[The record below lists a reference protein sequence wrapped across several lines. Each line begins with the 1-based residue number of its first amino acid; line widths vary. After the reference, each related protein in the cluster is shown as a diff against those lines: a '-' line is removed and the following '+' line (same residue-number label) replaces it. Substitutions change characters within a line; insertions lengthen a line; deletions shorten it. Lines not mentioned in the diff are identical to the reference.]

1 MKFLKKVGLIASV
14 SALTACASGPQPYH
28 SAQQTSQSTK
38 YTVGS
43 LQDSMAADHMHR
55 FLNKGHTV
63 YYMQNQGGGGA
74 AVGLLLGPLGVLA
87 NIAAIKSETN
97 KDAAL
102 LQDKFPID
110 VVSIFGASLSTAPTL
125 TKATQ
130 GETAPE
136 LSPVLYVEKLDDEHI
151 RVASMLVV
159 RGQAGG
165 KQTLRQYVYELPESY
180 AKDSLVKGLTE
191 KQVAQLS
198 ADAKAGFYWIV
209 TTYAQD
215 VRGAFRPSTKEVIHS
230 DFVTPRTQIA
240 FAGYSFDAGAGRV
253 GFALQTLAS
262 TTIYSLPQDA
272 AKLTM

>member
-1 MKFLKKVGLIASV
+1 MRFLKKVGLVVSV
-14 SALTACASGPQPYH
+14 SALAACASGPQPYH
-28 SAQQTSQSTK
+28 TAQQASQSMK

-43 LQDSMAADHMHR
+43 LQDSMVADHMHR
-55 FLNKGHTV
+55 FLNKEHTV

-74 AVGLLLGPLGVLA
+74 ALGLLLGPLGVVA

-110 VVSIFGASLSTAPTL
+110 AVSIFSASLSAASML
-125 TKATQ
+125 TRATQ
-130 GETAPE
+130 GETAPK

-159 RGQAGG
+159 RGQVDG
-165 KQTLRQYVYELPESY
+165 KPTLRQYVYELPESY
-180 AKDSLVKGLTE
+180 AKDSLAQGLT
-191 KQVAQLS
+191 KGQVAQLS
-198 ADAKAGFYWIV
+198 ADAKVGFDWIA

-215 VRGAFRPSTKEVIHS
+215 VHGAFRPSTKEVIHS

-240 FAGYSFDAGAGRV
+240 FAGYSFDAGMGRV

-262 TTIYSLPQDA
+262 TTVYSLPKDA
-272 AKLTM
+272 AKLTL